1 MPAPDS
7 APPMIRTD
15 PTNAFAHHTMRVR
28 VPSIVRQVRDLNPDY
43 PPSIRRALDAL
54 AHGMENDAPI
64 PPLDLP
70 APDYKG
76 WAAAH
81 AAHEGDSWLHTDW
94 FYAENFAYRLVIQA
108 VRWWET
114 GRDPF
119 APVKHEEERGD
130 ALWQLVE
137 RSWPPAHNPQERLHA
152 LLHTAL
158 WANRID
164 LSYATAA
171 QHGLAVGQED
181 LLVDDSAQA
190 VHHLLRAS
198 GPVHLVADNAGRE
211 LAMDLL
217 LAAALL
223 DGVAEQVF
231 IHLKLH
237 PTFVSDATP
246 PDLLRLLGRMEA
258 ARQAPA
264 CELGRRLRAALD
276 AGRLR
281 LAPDLFWNSSALLW
295 DMPPRLARLFSGA
308 RLVIFKGDA
317 NYRRLVGDALWP
329 PQTPFADVVAY
340 FPAPLLALRS
350 LKSDPIVGLSPGL
363 APRLDA
369 LDPHWRTNGQRGVLQ
384 AALP

>member
-28 VPSIVRQVRDLNPDY
+28 VPAILRQVRDLNPDY
-43 PPSIRRALDAL
+43 PPAIHRALEAL
-54 AHGMENDAPI
+54 AQGMEGNAPI

-70 APDYKG
+70 APDYEG

-81 AAHEGDSWLHTDW
+81 AAHAGDTWLGTDW

-137 RSWPPAHNPQERLHA
+137 RSWPPARSPQERLHA
-152 LLHTAL
+152 LLHDAL

-171 QHGLAVGQED
+171 QHGLAVDQED

-190 VHHLLRAS
+190 VQRLLRAP

-231 IHLKLH
+231 VHLKLH

-246 PDLLRLLGRMEA
+246 ADLLRFLDRMQSA
-258 ARQAPA
+258 D
-264 CELGRRLRAALD
+264 LGRRLRAALD

-308 RLVIFKGDA
+308 RLVIIKGDA

-329 PQTPFADVVAY
+329 PETPFSAVVAY

-350 LKSDPIVGLSPGL
+350 LKSDPIVGLPPGL

-384 AALP
+384 AAL